1 MTTARG
7 GGQDGGD
14 KALDSARTRDEA
26 HIRPAETPRP
36 SRLPALDGLRGVA
49 ALVVLVFHVLILSET
64 FEDRTPGIRTNEPSW
79 WLTHTPLSLS
89 WAGTEAVLLFFVL
102 SGFVLALPT
111 TVSRARWRAYYPQR
125 LLRLYLPVWVS
136 LVLAAGLAALVPR
149 RPQDG
154 LSAWYA
160 EHTTAVG
167 PSEAVRDG
175 LLLLGTGWLNS
186 PLWSL
191 QWEVLFS
198 LLLPGYLVLA
208 RWRPQ
213 LWALK
218 SLGLLLLVGGAP
230 ALGRWDVAY
239 LSMFGF
245 GVLIAY
251 ERERLATAV
260 ARIDLTRTGW
270 LLAAACAVLLT
281 VEGSLLAV
289 ELDRGVVRA
298 GARCLQVLG
307 ACLAVVL
314 ALHWTPARRCLSAPW
329 AQWLG
334 LRSFSLY
341 LVHEPLAVSSAALWP
356 DKPVLVHLALVLP
369 VSLLVAHAFYRL
381 VESPAHRLSR
391 AVARHAAGRPV
402 GS

>member
-1 MTTARG
+1 M
-7 GGQDGGD
+7 
-14 KALDSARTRDEA
+14 
-26 HIRPAETPRP
+26 
-36 SRLPALDGLRGVA
+36 
-49 ALVVLVFHVLILSET
+49 
-64 FEDRTPGIRTNEPSW
+64 
-79 WLTHTPLSLS
+79 THTPLSLS

-111 TVSRARWRAYYPQR
+111 TVARVRWRAYYPQR
-125 LLRLYLPVWVS
+125 LLRLYLPVWAS
-136 LVLAAGLAALVPR
+136 LLFATVVVALVPR

-160 EHTTAVG
+160 EHTTVVG
-167 PSEAVRDG
+167 PAEAVRDG

-208 RWRPQ
+208 RWQPQ

-218 SLGLLLLVGGAP
+218 SLGLLVLVGGAP
-230 ALGRWDVAY
+230 AFGRWDVAY

-260 ARIDLTRTGW
+260 ARIDVTRTGW
-270 LLAAACAVLLT
+270 LLAVACAILLS

-289 ELDRGVVRA
+289 GHDRGA
-298 GARCLQVLG
+298 AIAAARCLQVLG

-314 ALHWTPARRCLSAPW
+314 ALHWTPVQRRLSAPW

-341 LVHEPLAVSSAALWP
+341 LVHEPVVVSSAALWP
-356 DKPVLVHLALVLP
+356 EQPVFVHLALVLP
-369 VSLLVAHAFYRL
+369 VSLLVAHAFHRL

-391 AVARHAAGRPV
+391 AVARTAAGQRPV
-402 GS
+402 LQPGRS